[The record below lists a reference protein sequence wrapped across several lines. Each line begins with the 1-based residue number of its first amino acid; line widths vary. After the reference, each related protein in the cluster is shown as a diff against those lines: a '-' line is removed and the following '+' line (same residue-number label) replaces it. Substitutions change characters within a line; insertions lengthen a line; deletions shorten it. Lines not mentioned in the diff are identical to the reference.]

1 MAVSD
6 PKPNPG
12 VNEEATALFRE
23 KRDAFDAAVRA
34 HCQQHG
40 NAPPS
45 GGGGGK

>member
-12 VNEEATALFRE
+12 VNPEASALFE
-23 KRDAFDAAVRA
+23 NRDAFDAAVRA

-40 NAPPS
+40 HAPPS